1 MSLYTLGTINIQ
13 GASFTYIT
21 PTLDRHFAD
30 KKCCCCMTM
39 AANEIQVGLVGAG
52 IGGLA
57 AAIALRRAGV
67 RVTVLEAAQQLGEVI
82 SHQSI
87 MCCLS

>member
-1 MSLYTLGTINIQ
+1 M
-13 GASFTYIT
+13 
-21 PTLDRHFAD
+21 
-30 KKCCCCMTM
+30 M

-57 AAIALRRAGV
+57 AAIAFRRAGV
-67 RVTVLEAAQQLGEVI
+67 KVSVLEAAQQLGEVTE
-82 SHQSI
+82 HQSM